1 MTDLY
6 PGDLL
11 EGRYR
16 IAAQIARGGM
26 STVYTAVDTRLDREV
41 AVKVMDPQLARESKF
56 RKRFGREARAVAKL
70 NHPTLVN
77 VFDQGVDEDYVF
89 LVMELVTGGSL
100 RELLSERG
108 PMPPHAAISVM
119 RSVLTALSVAHESGM
134 IHRDIKPDNVLISD
148 RSKRN
153 NVKLADFGLVRAINT
168 TQHDTF
174 PGVRSNERSMAPNG
188 QVIGTAGYLSPEQVR
203 GEPLDERSDIYSAG
217 ILLYELLTGELPFRG
232 TSPEDTAM
240 LRLDKDVPSPS
251 RIIEGVPAPL
261 DMLVARASH
270 RDPSR
275 RFANGTEFL
284 NAVEKTAHR
293 LNLPD
298 FVVPVPQDSAVMR
311 ALEGSDFGER
321 LSWDHE
327 DMSTR
332 AVTLHP
338 PGGTGTRTL
347 GPVSPNHNYEEHGY
361 EERGYQDPGE
371 TRVEQPGF
379 FGPGGRAAGVAG
391 ATGAAGA
398 AGWGASAVSARAGDI
413 ASHSGAAAL
422 GAAGAGIPAVA
433 ASESGYAAP
442 TGHPGS
448 HERFDSPQTAA
459 YPLHQPAGYREDQ
472 YVAPYADVNMPHDRH
487 AQPVSQAVMG
497 NNTAEVA
504 SRHQKSPAR
513 ATGKKLTNRS
523 KGSTIVWTVV
533 LLMLVAAVAVGG
545 WWVTSGR
552 YGDIPQVVGMDEASA
567 QAAVQEAGFSTELKK
582 AYSDSVA
589 RQSVIG
595 TEPSFS
601 QRVPRGSQVAV
612 LVSLGRPTV
621 PQPGPTDDAA
631 SYQAK
636 LKERT
641 LTGKMGDEVY
651 SEQVPKGKV
660 ATVEPSAGSEVK
672 TSSRV
677 IFHLSKGPAPIE
689 VPDLR
694 GIDLERAKSMLQKAG
709 LTVGDI
715 RESDDRDYESGQVIR
730 SKPEKGTTLNR
741 GDTVDLEIS
750 SSARVPL
757 VFGMS
762 GKDAKKRLE
771 DEGFEVEIDGR
782 KKGIV
787 ISQSPGP
794 NARAPKGTKVT
805 VRTL

>member
-41 AVKVMDPQLARESKF
+41 AVKVMDPQLAQEPKF
-56 RKRFGREARAVAKL
+56 RKRFEREARAVAKL

-77 VFDQGVDEDYVF
+77 VFDQGVDEEYVF

-100 RELLSERG
+100 RELLAERG

-119 RSVLTALSVAHESGM
+119 RSVLTALAVAHDSGM

-148 RSKRN
+148 RSVRN

-168 TQHDTF
+168 TQQDTF
-174 PGVRSNERSMAPNG
+174 PGVRTNERSMAPNG

-203 GEPLDERSDIYSAG
+203 GEDLDERSDIYSAG

-261 DMLVARASH
+261 DMLVARACH

-275 RFANGTEFL
+275 RFPNGSAFL
-284 NAVEKTAHR
+284 EAVEKTVER
-293 LNLPD
+293 LALPD
-298 FVVPVPQDSAVMR
+298 FVVPVPQHSAVMR

-327 DMSTR
+327 EMSTR
-332 AVTLHP
+332 AVALP
-338 PGGTGTRTL
+338 PQEGTGTREWDSH
-347 GPVSPNHNYEEHGY
+347 SPSSAM
-361 EERGYQDPGE
+361 GYQDPGE
-371 TRVEQPGF
+371 TRV
-379 FGPGGRAAGVAG
+379 GPFNPAGPRAMGSTAGGSTPAGLGTAG
-391 ATGAAGA
+391 N
-398 AGWGASAVSARAGDI
+398 
-413 ASHSGAAAL
+413 GAAAL
-422 GAAGAGIPAVA
+422 GAAGSGIPALGA
-433 ASESGYAAP
+433 NESGYSGSSGYSPVHDKPPSDSQGPNMTAGLGTPYEGYGQPGAHSVARNDSARAA
-442 TGHPGS
+442 S
-448 HERFDSPQTAA
+448 IPQR
-459 YPLHQPAGYREDQ
+459 QPAR
-472 YVAPYADVNMPHDRH
+472 
-487 AQPVSQAVMG
+487 PV
-497 NNTAEVA
+497 
-504 SRHQKSPAR
+504 
-513 ATGKKLTNRS
+513 GKKLTNRS
-523 KGSTIVWTVV
+523 SGATIVWSV
-533 LLMLVAAVAVGG
+533 LLLVLVAAVAVGA

-552 YGDIPQVVGMDEASA
+552 YGDIPQVIGMDQASA
-567 QAAVQEAGFSTELKK
+567 QATVQEAGFTTEVKE

-595 TEPSFS
+595 TEPPFN
-601 QRVPRGSQVAV
+601 QRAPRGSQVAV

-621 PQPGPTDDAA
+621 PEPGPTDDAA
-631 SYQAK
+631 SYQTK

-641 LTGKMGDEVY
+641 LRGTMGEEVY
-651 SEQVPKGKV
+651 SENVPKGKV
-660 ATVEPSAGSEVK
+660 AEVKPAAGTEVK
-672 TSSRV
+672 TSSTV
-677 IFHLSKGPAPIE
+677 SFHLSKGPAPIE
-689 VPDLR
+689 VPELR
-694 GIDLERAKSMLQKAG
+694 GIDIERAKTILKDAG
-709 LTVGDI
+709 LKVGAI
-715 RESDDRDYESGQVIR
+715 RESDNKEYEAGQVINTH
-730 SKPEKGTTLNR
+730 PEKGTTLNR
-741 GDTVDLEIS
+741 GDSVDIEIS
-750 SSARVPL
+750 SSGRVPL

-762 GKDAKKRLE
+762 GTEAKKRLE

-782 KKGIV
+782 KNGFV

-794 NARAPKGTKVT
+794 NTRAPKGSKVT
-805 VRTL
+805 VRTI